1 MIWLLPLAGA
11 AIGAMANKKNPMK
24 GALMGGALGATGG
37 LLAPAAAGGAAA
49 AGGSGL
55 LGAGATGAASAAGTG
70 AAAMGPMMGSQ
81 VAMGSVIPGLGQ
93 YATGYTAQG
102 LLGAA
107 GTAAK
112 SAAPYAQLAQQS
124 GLFAGGE
131 QEMPQASPVTMGQA
145 VPNEL
150 PALVQSL
157 EQGAQA
163 QRQADEER
171 KKRRYSLL
179 GGM

>member
-1 MIWLLPLAGA
+1 MFPLMIPMLIGAGLGA
-11 AIGAMANKKNPMK
+11 ATSKKPLK
-24 GALMGGALGATGG
+24 GALLGAG
-37 LLAPAAAGGAAA
+37 LGAAGGAFAP
-49 AGGSGL
+49 GL
-55 LGAGATGAASAAGTG
+55 LGGAGAAGAGAGAAGAAGTS
-70 AAAMGPMMGSQ
+70 AAAMGPVLGGE
-81 VAMGSVIPGLGQ
+81 VAMGATIPGLGQ

-107 GTAAK
+107 GSAAK

-124 GLFAGGE
+124 GLLGGGE
-131 QEMPQASPVTMGQA
+131 QLQVQASPVNMGAA

-157 EQGAQA
+157 EQGVQA